1 MIPCTG
7 KQHDHVKH
15 RRQLSQSFYA
25 RFCYNR
31 YGSGCTNLSCAEKIL
46 AAIAPPRTIEQAKAA
61 ATRRT
66 WTRRPIKHFQKQLQQ
81 QQRQPQA
88 GQETQHKTIPANK
101 FAPTL
106 LSSQRRLF
114 ATLGMTSYN
123 EIL

>member
-1 MIPCTG
+1 M
-7 KQHDHVKH
+7 
-15 RRQLSQSFYA
+15 RREDTSNNSAAKNSRASKSSSYA
-25 RFCYNR
+25 
-31 YGSGCTNLSCAEKIL
+31 TNMDTKTNQTL
-46 AAIAPPRTIEQAKAA
+46 P
-61 ATRRT
+61 
-66 WTRRPIKHFQKQLQQ
+66 KQLQQ